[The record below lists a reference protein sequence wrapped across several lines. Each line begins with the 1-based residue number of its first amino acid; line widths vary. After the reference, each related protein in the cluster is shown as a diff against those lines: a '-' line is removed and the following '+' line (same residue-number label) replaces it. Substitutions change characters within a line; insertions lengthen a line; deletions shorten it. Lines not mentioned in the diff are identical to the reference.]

1 MAAAQRSQF
10 NETSE
15 AIFLNSG
22 YAYPSSQHAEDI
34 FTHKIEG
41 HNYSRFANPTLDM
54 FQDRMAL
61 LEGAEAARAFATG
74 MAAVTNAVM
83 SQVRAGDHIVAAR
96 ALFGGCRYVVED
108 LMPRFGVASTLVDG
122 RDPANFE
129 RAMQKNT
136 KLVFIETPTNPT
148 LELVDIAAVAKIAKA
163 HGAKLIVDNVFA
175 TPLYQHPLELGA
187 DLVTYSATKHI
198 DGQGRTLGGVVLG
211 IEGADRGRR
220 AHAAAADRAVAVAV
234 QRLGA
239 AQGARDAAAPRQAD
253 DRERGQGRGLPRR
266 PSRRSRGSPTR
277 TIKSHPQYEL
287 AKRQMS
293 AGSTLVAFEVK
304 GGREAAFKL
313 SDSLAVILIS
323 NNLGDA
329 KSLITH
335 PGDDDAPALHRGSA
349 ARERDHAG
357 AAAAQRRARECRRPD
372 QGSRVRAGSDLGQ
385 SLTRR
390 RAPSAISRAGC
401 IRCSRAA
408 RRAASSPRT
417 ACAERRPTM
426 TSSAGSSAHHEPS
439 ISAMLIASSEPKL

>member
-1 MAAAQRSQF
+1 MPDPKNPLSDPKRRSPETTLVHGGTQRSQF

-34 FTHKIEG
+34 FTHKVGG
-41 HNYSRFANPTLDM
+41 HNYSRFANPSMDM

-96 ALFGGCRYVVED
+96 ALFGGCRYVIED

-175 TPLYQHPLELGA
+175 TPLYQHPLKLGA

-211 IEGADRGRR
+211 SKALIEGDLHTLLRQTGASLSPFNAWVLLKGLETLSIRVARMTESAGKI
-220 AHAAAADRAVAVAV
+220 AAFLD
-234 QRLGA
+234 GHPKI
-239 AQGARDAAAPRQAD
+239 ARVSYPY
-253 DRERGQGRGLPRR
+253 L
-266 PSRRSRGSPTR
+266 
-277 TIKSHPQYEL
+277 KSHAQYEL

-293 AGSTLVAFEVK
+293 AGSTLIALDVK
-304 GGREAAFKL
+304 GGREAAFRL
-313 SDSLAVILIS
+313 SDALAVILIS

-335 PGDDDAPALHRGSA
+335 PGTTTHQRFSEEVRLESGITPGLLRLSVGLESADDLIGDLEYAL
-349 ARERDHAG
+349 
-357 AAAAQRRARECRRPD
+357 D
-372 QGSRVRAGSDLGQ
+372 Q
-385 SLTRR
+385 
-390 RAPSAISRAGC
+390 I
-401 IRCSRAA
+401 
-408 RRAASSPRT
+408 
-417 ACAERRPTM
+417 
-426 TSSAGSSAHHEPS
+426 
-439 ISAMLIASSEPKL
+439 